1 MIVLEATP
9 GVPGSPESII
19 YTSCFR
25 DRTEASFILGLD
37 IYVGSFTR
45 YYSGEWELVAAR
57 AARELG
63 AKFEV
68 IRQHNP
74 PDAIRDPDEIRRIIL
89 DWRSG
94 LATSLASHLPEPL
107 DWDESPAAP
116 YFTDK
121 PAWDGYQGLLLW
133 AAYEEHSDLRVPTEL
148 PKDFAK
154 DPAIQRS
161 MGDNCRTVY
170 QALLSNAQFWLP
182 ARFPFVFDAPDASG
196 KKVTMASS
204 VSLAQEL
211 NELNRKTWNLT
222 DSELDQCAF
231 DGCPAGSP
239 LEVAARFGFALF
251 RRHALLSVT
260 HRLPMLLDW

>member
-1 MIVLEATP
+1 M
-9 GVPGSPESII
+9 
-19 YTSCFR
+19 
-25 DRTEASFILGLD
+25 GLD

-45 YYSGEWELVAAR
+45 YYAGDWELVAAR

-63 AKFEV
+63 ATFEV
-68 IRQHNP
+68 VRQHKP
-74 PDAIRDPDEIRRIIL
+74 SDAIHDPEEIRAIVL
-89 DWRSG
+89 EWRGG

-107 DWDESPAAP
+107 DWDESASTP

-133 AAYEEHSDLRVPTEL
+133 AAYQEHPGLQIPQEI
-148 PKDFAK
+148 PKDFDK

-161 MGDNCRTVY
+161 MGADSQTCY
-170 QALLSNAQFWLP
+170 PSLLSNAQFWFP
-182 ARFPFVFDAPDASG
+182 VHFPFVFEAPDASG
-196 KKVTMASS
+196 KKVRMASS

-211 NELNRKTWNLT
+211 SELNRKTWNMNEA
-222 DSELDQCAF
+222 ELDQCAM
-231 DGCPAGSP
+231 DGCEAGSP

-260 HRLPMLLDW
+260 HRLPLLLDW

>member
-1 MIVLEATP
+1 
-9 GVPGSPESII
+9 
-19 YTSCFR
+19 
-25 DRTEASFILGLD
+25 LGLD

-45 YYSGEWELVAAR
+45 YYAGDWELVTAR
-57 AARELG
+57 AAREMG
-63 AKFEV
+63 AKFKV

-74 PDAIRDPDEIRRIIL
+74 PDAIRDPEEIRPIIL
-89 DWRSG
+89 NWRSG
-94 LATSLASHLPEPL
+94 LAASLASHLPEPL
-107 DWDESPAAP
+107 DWDESPSAP

-133 AAYEEHSDLRVPTEL
+133 AAYQEHPELPIPKDL
-148 PKDFAK
+148 PKDFAN
-154 DPAIQRS
+154 DPAILRS
-161 MGDNCRTVY
+161 MSRDSKTAY
-170 QALLSNAQFWLP
+170 PALLSDAKFWLP
-182 ARFPFVFDAPDASG
+182 ARIPFVFEAPDASG
-196 KKVTMASS
+196 NKSTIASS

-211 NELNRKTWNLT
+211 NELNRKTWKMN
-222 DSELDQCAF
+222 DSELDERAF